1 MFSDLER
8 LRPMDSIA
16 RGPRSLAIL
25 NKLADVCGD
34 SILDVTR
41 DGITIRITLKAGC
54 LRKAL
59 ETIYSEHD
67 LYFRTL
73 TASDERREEGV
84 YKLYYVL
91 GIDSEG
97 TNLVIEVPVPEGV
110 EIYTASDLFRAS
122 DWYEL
127 EAHDLFGIRFNGR
140 TLRRLVLPEDW
151 PEDLHPLRKD
161 VSVEELREL
170 YQPQMISRV
179 ATELGVEEVVRI
191 PIGPYH
197 PALHEPEY
205 FELYVRGEKVVD
217 ARYIG
222 FMVHRG
228 IEKLAESM
236 KYDQVPFLAERI
248 CGICGFVHSTSY
260 VQAVEDALNI
270 EVPERA
276 EFIRSIVLEVERLHS
291 HLLWLGVALH
301 LLGYDTGFMHAWRI
315 REKIMVLAELL
326 TGSRKTYGIALVGG
340 VKKDIA
346 QDTVS
351 KVKETLDRLK
361 REYREFVD
369 VATSVPQVR
378 ARLTGTGILPRG
390 EARAYSLV
398 GPTVRG
404 SGLARDVRKDYT
416 YAAYHYVSFNVP
428 VYTEGDNL
436 ARTLVRVDEVFESI
450 SILEQLIDMLPSG
463 PIMVE
468 SWETQPMKLGIG
480 SVEAPRGEVIH
491 VVVTG
496 HYSPYRWR
504 VRAPTYQNLQAVPI
518 MLKGVDLAD
527 APLTIASIDPCF
539 SCTDRATIINLR
551 SGSVKT
557 VPIEIISR
565 RGSGRG

>member
-1 MFSDLER
+1 MSHDYSKLIDE
-8 LRPMDSIA
+8 LS
-16 RGPRSLAIL
+16 RGHRSRAIL
-25 NKLADVCGD
+25 SKILEVCGD
-34 SILDVTR
+34 SVLDLSRRNIV
-41 DGITIRITLKAGC
+41 IKIVIKANC
-54 LRKAL
+54 LRTAL
-59 ETIYSEHD
+59 ENIYKEHD
-67 LYFRTL
+67 LYLRTIA
-73 TASDERREEGV
+73 ASDERSREGLF
-84 YKLYYVL
+84 KLYYVF

-97 TNLVIEVPVPEGV
+97 TNLVFEVPVAEGAKV
-110 EIYTASDLFRAS
+110 DTISDLFRAS

-127 EAHDLFGIRFNGR
+127 EAHDLLGIEFNGR
-140 TLRRLVLPEDW
+140 QMSRLVLPEDW
-151 PEDLHPLRKD
+151 PENLYPLRKE
-161 VSVEELREL
+161 VSVEELKKM
-170 YQPQMISRV
+170 YQPQLISRV
-179 ATELGVEEVVRI
+179 SELGVEEVVRI
-191 PIGPYH
+191 PVGPYH

-217 ARYIG
+217 ARYVG

-260 VQAVEDALNI
+260 VQAVEDALGI

-276 EFIRSIVLEVERLHS
+276 HFIRSIVLEVERIHS

-315 REKIMVLAELL
+315 REKVMVLAELL
-326 TGSRKTYGIALVGG
+326 TGSRKTYGIDLVGG
-340 VKKDIA
+340 VKKDI
-346 QDTVS
+346 D
-351 KVKETLDRLK
+351 KDKIPRIKETLNVLRK
-361 REYREFVD
+361 EFKELVD
-369 VATSVPQVR
+369 VAMSVPQVK
-378 ARLTGTGILPRG
+378 ARLTGTGVLPRG

-404 SGLARDVRKDYT
+404 SGIARDVRKDYT
-416 YAAYHYVSFNVP
+416 YAAYHYVSFKVP

-450 SILEQLIDMLPSG
+450 SIIEQLVDMMPGG
-463 PIMVE
+463 PIKAE
-468 SWETQPMKLGIG
+468 RWEPQPMRLGIG
-480 SVEAPRGEVIH
+480 AVEAPRGEVIH
-491 VVVTG
+491 VVLTDLYG
-496 HYSPYRWR
+496 PYRWR

-539 SCTDRATIINLR
+539 SCTDRAVIINLR

-557 VPIEIISR
+557 LPIEVISR
-565 RGSGRG
+565 RVRGNG

>member
-1 MFSDLER
+1 MSHDYSKLIDE
-8 LRPMDSIA
+8 LS
-16 RGPRSLAIL
+16 RGHRSRAIL
-25 NKLADVCGD
+25 SKILEVCGD
-34 SILDVTR
+34 SVLDLSRRNIV
-41 DGITIRITLKAGC
+41 IKMVIKANC
-54 LRKAL
+54 LRTAL
-59 ETIYSEHD
+59 ENIYKEHD
-67 LYFRTL
+67 LYLRTIA
-73 TASDERREEGV
+73 ASDERFREGFF
-84 YKLYYVL
+84 KLYYVF

-97 TNLVIEVPVPEGV
+97 TNLVFEVPVAEGAKV
-110 EIYTASDLFRAS
+110 DTISDLFRAS

-127 EAHDLFGIRFNGR
+127 EAHDLLGIEFNGR
-140 TLRRLVLPEDW
+140 QMSRLVLPEDW
-151 PEDLHPLRKD
+151 PENLYPLRKE
-161 VSVEELREL
+161 VSVEELKKM
-170 YQPQMISRV
+170 YQPQLISRV
-179 ATELGVEEVVRI
+179 SELGVEEVVRI
-191 PIGPYH
+191 PVGPYH

-217 ARYIG
+217 ARYVG

-260 VQAVEDALNI
+260 VQAVEDALGI

-276 EFIRSIVLEVERLHS
+276 HFIRSIVLEVERIHS

-315 REKIMVLAELL
+315 REKVMVLAELL
-326 TGSRKTYGIALVGG
+326 TGSRKTYGIDLVGG
-340 VKKDIA
+340 VKKDI
-346 QDTVS
+346 D
-351 KVKETLDRLK
+351 KDKIPRIKETLNVLRK
-361 REYREFVD
+361 EFKELVD
-369 VATSVPQVR
+369 VAMSVPQVK
-378 ARLTGTGILPRG
+378 ARLTGTGVLPRG

-404 SGLARDVRKDYT
+404 SGIARDVRKDYT
-416 YAAYHYVSFNVP
+416 YAAYHYVSFKVP

-450 SILEQLIDMLPSG
+450 SIIEQLVDMMPGG
-463 PIMVE
+463 PIKAE
-468 SWETQPMKLGIG
+468 RWEPQPMRLGIG
-480 SVEAPRGEVIH
+480 AVEAPRGEVIH
-491 VVVTG
+491 VVLTDLYG
-496 HYSPYRWR
+496 PYRWR

-539 SCTDRATIINLR
+539 SCTDRAVIINLR

-557 VPIEIISR
+557 LPIEVISR
-565 RGSGRG
+565 RVRGNG

>member
-1 MFSDLER
+1 MSYDLNE
-8 LRPMDSIA
+8 LNEMIEELS
-16 RGPRSLAIL
+16 RGPRSHAIL
-25 NKLADVCGD
+25 SKALSVCKD
-34 SILDVTR
+34 SLLGLSRSGV
-41 DGITIRITLKAGC
+41 TIRVKIKANC
-54 LRKAL
+54 LRTAL
-59 ETIYSEHD
+59 ENIYKEHD
-67 LYFRTL
+67 LYFRTMS
-73 TASDERREEGV
+73 ASDERLREGLI
-84 YKLYYVL
+84 KLYYVF

-97 TNLVIEVPVPEGV
+97 TNIVFEVPVTDGV
-110 EIYTASDLFRAS
+110 KVDTISDLFRAS

-127 EAHDLFGIRFNGR
+127 EAHDLVGVEFNGR
-140 TLRRLVLPEDW
+140 ALRRLVLPDDW
-151 PEDLHPLRKD
+151 PEELYPLRKD
-161 VSVEELREL
+161 VSMDEIKKL
-170 YQPQMISRV
+170 YQPQVVSRIS
-179 ATELGVEEVVRI
+179 ELGVEEVVRI
-191 PIGPYH
+191 PVGPYH

-217 ARYIG
+217 ARYVG

-260 VQAVEDALNI
+260 VQAVEDALGI

-276 EFIRSIVLEVERLHS
+276 HFIRSIVLEVERLHS

-315 REKIMVLAELL
+315 REKVMVLAELL
-326 TGSRKTYGIALVGG
+326 TGSRKTYGIDLVGG
-340 VKKDIA
+340 VKKDI
-346 QDTVS
+346 D
-351 KVKETLDRLK
+351 KDKIPKIRETLNQLK
-361 REYREFVD
+361 KEFKEFVD

-398 GPTVRG
+398 GPTARG

-416 YAAYHYVSFNVP
+416 YAAYHYVNFKVP

-436 ARTLVRVDEVFESI
+436 ARTLVRIDEVFESI
-450 SILEQLIDMLPSG
+450 SIIEQLIDMLPSG
-463 PIMVE
+463 PIKAE
-468 SWETQPMKLGIG
+468 RWEPQPMRLGIG

-491 VVVTG
+491 VVITDLYG
-496 HYSPYRWR
+496 PYRWR

-539 SCTDRATIINLR
+539 SCTDRALIINLK
-551 SGSVKT
+551 SGNIKT
-557 VPIEIISR
+557 LPLEVISR
-565 RGSGRG
+565 KRWKDG

>member
-16 RGPRSLAIL
+16 RGSRSLAML

>member
-1 MFSDLER
+1 MSNVISELIEE
-8 LRPMDSIA
+8 LS
-16 RGPRSLAIL
+16 RGPRSRAVLSRVFS
-25 NKLADVCGD
+25 VCGD
-34 SILDVTR
+34 SILDLSRRGT
-41 DGITIRITLKAGC
+41 TIKMVIKPGC
-54 LRKAL
+54 LRAAL
-59 ETIYSEHD
+59 ENIYKEHD
-67 LYFRTL
+67 LYFRTMA
-73 TASDERREEGV
+73 ASDERFKEGLT
-84 YKLYYVL
+84 KLYYVF

-97 TNLVIEVPVPEGV
+97 TNIVFEVPVVNGIKV
-110 EIYTASDLFRAS
+110 DTISDLFRAS

-127 EAHDLFGIRFNGR
+127 EAHDLLGVEFNGR
-140 TLRRLVLPEDW
+140 PLRRLVLPEDW
-151 PEDLHPLRKD
+151 PEELYPLRKD
-161 VSVEELREL
+161 VSVDDVKKV
-170 YQPQMISRV
+170 YQPQVVSRIS
-179 ATELGVEEVVRI
+179 ELGVEEVVRI
-191 PIGPYH
+191 PVGPYH

-217 ARYIG
+217 AKYVG

-260 VQAVEDALNI
+260 VQAVEDALEI

-276 EFIRSIVLEVERLHS
+276 HFIRSIVLEVERLHS

-315 REKIMVLAELL
+315 REKVMVLAELL
-326 TGSRKTYGIALVGG
+326 TGSRKTYGIDLVGG
-340 VKKDIA
+340 VKKDI
-346 QDTVS
+346 DKDKIP
-351 KVKETLDRLK
+351 KVKETLSLLK
-361 REYREFVD
+361 KEFKELVE
-369 VATSVPQVR
+369 VAISVPQVK

-416 YAAYHYVSFNVP
+416 YAAYHYVSFKVP

-450 SILEQLIDMLPSG
+450 SIIEQLIDMLPSG
-463 PIMVE
+463 PIRAE
-468 SWETQPMKLGIG
+468 KWEPQPMRLGIG
-480 SVEAPRGEVIH
+480 AVEAPRGEVVH
-491 VVVTG
+491 VVLTDLYG
-496 HYSPYRWR
+496 PYRWR

-518 MLKGVDLAD
+518 MLRGVDLAD

-539 SCTDRATIINLR
+539 SCTDRAIIINLR
-551 SGSVKT
+551 SGSINT
-557 VPIEIISR
+557 LPIEVISR
-565 RGSGRG
+565 RVSKDG

>member
-1 MFSDLER
+1 MSHDFSKLIEDL
-8 LRPMDSIA
+8 S
-16 RGPRSLAIL
+16 RGPRSHAIL
-25 NKLADVCGD
+25 SRVLSVCGD
-34 SILDVTR
+34 SLLDLSRRGVT
-41 DGITIRITLKAGC
+41 IKVVIKADC
-54 LRKAL
+54 LRTAL
-59 ETIYSEHD
+59 ESIYKEHD
-67 LYFRTL
+67 LYFRTMA
-73 TASDERREEGV
+73 ASDERLKEGLT
-84 YKLYYVL
+84 KLYYVF

-97 TNLVIEVPVPEGV
+97 TNIVFEVPVIDGV
-110 EIYTASDLFRAS
+110 KVDTISDLFRAS

-127 EAHDLFGIRFNGR
+127 EAHDLVGVEFNGR
-140 TLRRLVLPEDW
+140 PLRRLVLPDDW
-151 PEDLHPLRKD
+151 PEGLYPLRKD
-161 VSVEELREL
+161 ISVDEIKKM
-170 YQPQMISRV
+170 YQPQTVTRV
-179 ATELGVEEVVRI
+179 SELGVEEVVRI
-191 PIGPYH
+191 PVGPYH

-217 ARYIG
+217 ARYVG

-260 VQAVEDALNI
+260 VQAVEDALEI
-270 EVPERA
+270 DVPERA
-276 EFIRSIVLEVERLHS
+276 HFIRSIVLEVERLHS

-315 REKIMVLAELL
+315 REKVMVLAELL
-326 TGSRKTYGIALVGG
+326 TGSRKTYGIDLVGG
-340 VKKDIA
+340 VKKDI
-346 QDTVS
+346 D
-351 KVKETLDRLK
+351 KDKIPKIRETLNLLK
-361 REYREFVD
+361 KEFKELVE

-416 YAAYHYVSFNVP
+416 YAAYHYVSFKVP

-436 ARTLVRVDEVFESI
+436 ARTLVRIDEVFESI
-450 SILEQLIDMLPSG
+450 SIIEQLIDMLPGG
-463 PIMVE
+463 PIKTDK
-468 SWETQPMKLGIG
+468 WEPQPMRLGIG
-480 SVEAPRGEVIH
+480 AVEAPRGEVIH
-491 VVVTG
+491 VVLTDLYG
-496 HYSPYRWR
+496 PYRWR

-539 SCTDRATIINLR
+539 SCTDRAVIINLK
-551 SGSVKT
+551 SGNVKT
-557 VPIEIISR
+557 LPLGVISR
-565 RGSGRG
+565 RGRKNG